1 MASADGRTGRGAVDA
16 LVRVRTAGRAAHAA
30 VSATATGASLATGAT
45 GTALASLSAVRT
57 LAALATVRTLAS
69 LASFG
74 VRATALATGRS
85 RSAWNA
91 GCSRRAWRVR
101 NGNVRR
107 GLRCGRDGGQA
118 GTGLVPIRFRRGVHD
133 LARTGTVHSI
143 RRR

>member
-30 VSATATGASLATGAT
+30 VSATATG
-45 GTALASLSAVRT
+45 TALASLSAVRA
-57 LAALATVRTLAS
+57 LAALATVRALAS

-85 RSAWNA
+85 RSAW
-91 GCSRRAWRVR
+91 RVR

-107 GLRCGRDGGQA
+107 GLRCGRDGG
-118 GTGLVPIRFRRGVHD
+118 
-133 LARTGTVHSI
+133 
-143 RRR
+143 

>member
-30 VSATATGASLATGAT
+30 VAATATGAT
-45 GTALASLSAVRT
+45 GTALASLSAVRA

-91 GCSRRAWRVR
+91 RCSRRAWRVG

-107 GLRCGRDGGQA
+107 GLRCGRDGG
-118 GTGLVPIRFRRGVHD
+118 
-133 LARTGTVHSI
+133 
-143 RRR
+143 